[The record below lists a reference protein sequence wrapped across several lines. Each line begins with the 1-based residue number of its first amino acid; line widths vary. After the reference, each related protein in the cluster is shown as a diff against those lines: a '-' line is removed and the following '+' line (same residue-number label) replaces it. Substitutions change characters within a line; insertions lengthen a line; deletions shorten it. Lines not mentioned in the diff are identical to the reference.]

1 MNTDS
6 VIQMRAFPMK
16 TCDDSFPTSHQK
28 SIAWHPFT
36 AKRIAIRPLQ
46 WKQLRAAKSWS

>member
-6 VIQMRAFPMK
+6 FIQMRAFPMK
-16 TCDDSFPTSHQK
+16 TCDDSSQTSYQK
-28 SIAWHPFT
+28 VIAGHPFS

-46 WKQLRAAKSWS
+46 WKQLRAAKCWS